1 MTTLNKEQQ
10 EAVNHKDGPCI
21 VLAGPGAGK
30 TSVLTRRTAK
40 LVDSGVAPERILLLT
55 FTRLAAK
62 EMLDRA
68 KALNP
73 MCEKVDGG
81 TFHSLATRIVNQNN
95 HLFGKTKPF
104 TILDVEDNHTIVKQI
119 TNEVRGNTNDEDW
132 PSASVIQRV
141 ISFSTNTR
149 TSVAESIFS
158 VSPNYVHLTQ
168 KIEVI
173 RDKYFDYKIERGL
186 LDYDDCLEY
195 FSALLGTEEVANAI
209 RSKWDYILV
218 DEYQDTNQLQ
228 LEIVYGLVNN
238 AKANIMIVGDPAQS
252 IYSFRGSAPETMT
265 GFKKRF
271 PKSKII
277 NLDTNYRSTPEI
289 VDVVNSIDK
298 RLGIGFNR
306 TLHSFQKSGDDLP
319 NFIECG
325 NASSQAVALADDI
338 IEHKNSGRYKLDQ
351 NAVIVRAMAYARP
364 IEIEFTKRKI
374 PYKIVGGLRID
385 EAAHVKDLL
394 SIARIAANPQH
405 EPAWLRVLTRFK
417 KLGAKTAG
425 EVCNLMSGAVGIQ
438 DVVDQ
443 LENYPSKKFDFK
455 PLVESL
461 KEFDKDDLT
470 PSEKLE
476 RCMQH
481 MEPIWSNLKEWKDD
495 WKDRKKDLESI
506 ISIANDHSTIE
517 SFLSTITLDYS
528 VDNKKIHEKEPR
540 YEDDMITITTVHGSK
555 GLEWPRVHIPSFI
568 SGHIPS
574 TYTLDTKEE
583 MRILYVAVS
592 RAKKELLIY
601 KPLFNA
607 QGSFSQESEFE
618 SMVKPHCNVKKVKK
632 GTMISNDR
640 INSSTKIDMKAVIA
654 AKMKK
659 RQHA

>member
-1 MTTLNKEQQ
+1 MTKLNKEQQ
-10 EAVNHKDGPCI
+10 EAVDHKDGPCI

-30 TSVLTRRTAK
+30 TAVLTRRTAK
-40 LVDSGVAPERILLLT
+40 LVDSGVAPERVLLLT

-68 KALNP
+68 KAINP
-73 MCEKVDGG
+73 LCEKVDGG

-104 TILDVEDNHTIVKQI
+104 TILDVEDNQTIVKQL
-119 TNEVRGNTNDEDW
+119 TNEVRNGSTDEDW
-132 PSASVIQRV
+132 PSPSMIQRI

-149 TSVAESIFS
+149 MTIAESIFS

-168 KIEVI
+168 KLETI

-195 FSALLGTEEVANAI
+195 FSALLSNEDIAPAI
-209 RSKWDYILV
+209 RAKWDYVLV

-228 LEIVYGLVNN
+228 LEIVYGLVHKS
-238 AKANIMIVGDPAQS
+238 KANIMVVGDPAQS

-265 GFKKRF
+265 GFRNRF

-306 TLHSFQKSGDDLP
+306 TLHSFQKSSDDLP
-319 NFIECG
+319 NFVECG
-325 NASSQAVALADDI
+325 NVNSQAVTLADNI
-338 IEHKNSGRYKLDQ
+338 LESKNSGKCMLSQ

-394 SIARIAANPQH
+394 SLARIATNPQH
-405 EPAWLRVLTRFK
+405 EPAWLRILTRFK
-417 KLGAKTAG
+417 KLGAKTAN
-425 EVCNLMSGAVGIQ
+425 EISSLMANAVGIQ

-455 PLVESL
+455 PVINSL
-461 KEFDKDDLT
+461 KEFDKSDLT
-470 PSEKLE
+470 PAEKLE
-476 RCMQH
+476 LCVQY
-481 MEPIWSNLKEWKDD
+481 MEPIWSTIKEWKDD

-506 ISIANDHSTIE
+506 ISIANDHSTVE

-592 RAKKELLIY
+592 RAKKELFIY
-601 KPLFNA
+601 KPLFNP

-618 SMVKPHCNVKKVKK
+618 PMIKPHCNVVRVKK
-632 GTMISNDR
+632 GSPLGSDR
-640 INSSTKIDMKAVIA
+640 INSSTKIDMKAVLA

-659 RQHA
+659 RQTA